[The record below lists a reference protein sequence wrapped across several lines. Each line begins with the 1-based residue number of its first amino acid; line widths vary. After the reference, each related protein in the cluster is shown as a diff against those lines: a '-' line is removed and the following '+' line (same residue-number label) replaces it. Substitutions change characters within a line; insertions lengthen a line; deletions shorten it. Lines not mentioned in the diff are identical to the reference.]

1 MNRVDRGLNCN
12 YLFNEP
18 PMLLNS
24 AAVMQPYLF
33 PNLAYYKLVR
43 HVEHFVFYNDVH
55 FIKGGWINKNNI
67 LYNAKALS
75 FRLPLVDASSNKLIS
90 EVTLFN
96 KEREIAILLKKL
108 TYSYAKA
115 PFFNDVIKLIESVL
129 TLPTLSISELA
140 EQSIRLVFNYLKLP
154 LVASTS
160 SALLY
165 NRIGENKTDR
175 LIELIHYLD
184 KKNYLN
190 AIGGKALYNKEYFK
204 SKGIDLFFVSNS
216 IQEYKQFNH
225 PFVSGLSMI
234 DVLMFNHPEQVVL
247 LLDAIEYE

>member
-1 MNRVDRGLNCN
+1 MNKVDRGLNCN

-18 PMLLNS
+18 KMLVNS

-43 HVEHFVFYNDVH
+43 HVEHFVFYDDVH

-90 EVTLFN
+90 DVVLFN
-96 KEREIAILLKKL
+96 KDREIALLLKKL

-115 PFFNDVIKLIESVL
+115 PFFNDVIKLIEEVL
-129 TLPTLSISELA
+129 TTPTQSIAELA
-140 EQSIRLVFNYLKLP
+140 EQSILLVFNYLKLP
-154 LVASTS
+154 LIASTS
-160 SALLY
+160 STLLY
-165 NRIGENKTDR
+165 NRAGQNSTDR
-175 LIELIHYLD
+175 LIELIHSLD
-184 KKNYLN
+184 KKKYLN

-204 SKGIDLFFVSNS
+204 SKGIDLFFISATK
-216 IQEYKQFNH
+216 QEYKQFNH
-225 PFVSGLSMI
+225 PFVPGLSMI
-234 DVLMFNHPEQVVL
+234 DVLMFNHPEQVL
-247 LLDAIEYE
+247 SLLDAIEYE

>member
-1 MNRVDRGLNCN
+1 
-12 YLFNEP
+12 
-18 PMLLNS
+18 MLVNS

-43 HVEHFVFYNDVH
+43 HVEHFVFYDDVH

-96 KEREIAILLKKL
+96 KEREVALFLKKL

-115 PFFNDVIKLIESVL
+115 PYFKQVIKLIEDVL
-129 TLPTLSISELA
+129 TSPTHSIAEIA
-140 EQSIRLVFNYLKLP
+140 EQSIRLVFNYLQLP
-154 LVASTS
+154 LLASTS
-160 SALLY
+160 SKLLY
-165 NRIGENKTDR
+165 NRTGENSTDR
-175 LIELIHYLD
+175 LIEIIHFLN
-184 KKNYLN
+184 KQKYLN

-204 SKGIDLFFVSNS
+204 SKGIDLYFISTS
-216 IQEYKQFNH
+216 KQEYQQFNH
-225 PFVSGLSMI
+225 PFVPGLSII
-234 DVLMFNHPEQVVL
+234 DILMFNHPNQVIA
-247 LLDAIEYE
+247 LLDTIEYE